1 MSILLVKINLSK
13 TPETEIRWI
22 GLTEDM
28 GLTLMSTTLPIQ
40 NVRHHTY
47 PAWSGLTHSLV
58 HYFKRTTLVLP
69 APLREYFGDTV
80 ESFCSYKYICCTS
93 SYNK

>member
-28 GLTLMSTTLPIQ
+28 GFTFNVFQFRMGRHYTLT
-40 NVRHHTY
+40 
-47 PAWSGLTHSLV
+47 
-58 HYFKRTTLVLP
+58 
-69 APLREYFGDTV
+69 
-80 ESFCSYKYICCTS
+80 
-93 SYNK
+93 